1 MKIIVVVNL
10 KGGVAKTTT
19 VINTAAIMAAK
30 FNQKVLVTDADSQ
43 ANCTEFIQRD
53 AMHFFTLADLLRS
66 GYHPENCHIEHS
78 SIEGVDLLP
87 ASEELMDLD
96 LTKVELG
103 SASATCLRDL
113 LRGENGVGWAYD
125 YVLIDCPP
133 AFNAASAAALV
144 AADAVVIPMKLD
156 AFSLRGMGN
165 ILRQVRNMQRINP
178 ELEIAGLLP
187 TMWYKSANIQQAETV
202 LRGSGFKVFG
212 HIRRTPKV
220 DDMTFAQRPLIES
233 SPTSAAA
240 KDYEAFVRQLM
251 VKEEK

>member
-1 MKIIVVVNL
+1 MTVIAVVNL

-19 VINTAAIMAAK
+19 VINAAAIMAAIYDK
-30 FNQKVLVTDADSQ
+30 KVLVVDADSQ
-43 ANCTEFIQRD
+43 CNLTEFVQRD
-53 AMHFFTLADLLRS
+53 NMHLCTLADLLRK
-66 GYHPENCHIEHS
+66 GYRRDICHIEHS
-78 SIEGVDLLP
+78 SIKGVDLLP
-87 ASEELMDLD
+87 ACEELMDLD

-113 LRGENGVGWAYD
+113 LRGEDGIGWAYD

-144 AADAVVIPMKLD
+144 AADAVVIPLKLD

-165 ILRQVRNMQRINP
+165 ILRQVKNMQKINP
-178 ELEIAGLLP
+178 KLKIAGLLP
-187 TMWYKSANIQQAETV
+187 TMWYKADNIIKAEEA
-202 LRGSGFKVFG
+202 LKKSGLDVFE

-220 DDMTFAQRPLIES
+220 DDMTFAQRPIIET

-240 KDYEAFVRQLM
+240 SDYKAFVKALM
-251 VKEEK
+251 VKEG

>member
-1 MKIIVVVNL
+1 MKIIAVVNL

-19 VINTAAIMAAK
+19 VINAAAIMAKK
-30 FNQKVLVTDADSQ
+30 FKQKVLVIDADSQ
-43 ANCTEFIQRD
+43 GNCTEFIQRD
-53 AMHFFTLADLLRS
+53 AEHVCTLADLLRN
-66 GYHPENCHIEHS
+66 GYKPDRCHIEHS
-78 SIEGVDLLP
+78 SVEGVDLLP

-113 LRGENGVGWAYD
+113 LRGEDGVGWAYD
-125 YVLIDCPP
+125 YALIDCPP

-178 ELEIAGLLP
+178 GLKIAGLLP
-187 TMWYKSANIQQAETV
+187 TMWYKADNILQAEAV
-202 LRGSGFKVFG
+202 LKGSGFKVFG

-240 KDYEAFVRQLM
+240 KDYEAFVRELM
-251 VKEEK
+251 VKEDK

>member
-1 MKIIVVVNL
+1 MKIIAVVNL

-30 FNQKVLVTDADSQ
+30 FNQKVLVIDADSQ

-53 AMHFFTLADLLRS
+53 AMHFFTLADLLRR
-66 GYHPENCHIEHS
+66 GYHPESCHLEHS

-113 LRGENGVGWAYD
+113 LKGPDGVGWAYD
-125 YVLIDCPP
+125 HVLIDCPP

-187 TMWYKSANIQQAETV
+187 TMWYKTKNIQQAETA
-202 LRGSGFKVFG
+202 LRGSGFKVFSR
-212 HIRRTPKV
+212 IRRTPKV

-240 KDYEAFVRQLM
+240 KDYEALVKELM
-251 VKEEK
+251 VKEDA

>member
-1 MKIIVVVNL
+1 MKVIAVVNL

-19 VINTAAIMAAK
+19 VINTAAVMAAK
-30 FNQKVLVTDADSQ
+30 FGQKVLVIDADSQ

-53 AMHFFTLADLLRS
+53 GMHPVTLADLLRK
-66 GYHPENCHIEHS
+66 GYRPEHCHIEHS
-78 SIEGVDLLP
+78 NIKGVDLLP

-113 LRGENGVGWAYD
+113 LRGENGVCWVYD
-125 YVLIDCPP
+125 WVLIDCPP

-144 AADAVVIPMKLD
+144 AADAVVIPLKLD

-165 ILRQVRNMQRINP
+165 ILRQVRNMQKINAG
-178 ELEIAGLLP
+178 LSIAGLLP
-187 TMWYKSANIQQAETV
+187 TMWYKQKNIIEAEEV
-202 LRGSGFKVFG
+202 LRKSGLEVFS

-240 KDYEAFVRQLM
+240 KDYEQFAAELM
-251 VKEEK
+251 VREGK

>member
-1 MKIIVVVNL
+1 MKIIAVVNL

-19 VINTAAIMAAK
+19 VINTAAIMAKK
-30 FNQKVLVTDADSQ
+30 FGQKVLVIDADSQ

-53 AMHFFTLADLLRS
+53 KMHFLTLADLLRR

-78 SIEGVDLLP
+78 NIDGVDLLP
-87 ASEELMDLD
+87 ASEGLMDLD

-113 LRGENGVGWAYD
+113 LKGDNGIGWAYD
-125 YVLIDCPP
+125 YALIDCPP

-165 ILRQVRNMQRINP
+165 ILRQVRNMQKINAG
-178 ELEIAGLLP
+178 LKIAGLLP
-187 TMWYKSANIQQAETV
+187 TMWYKADNIRQAEAA
-202 LRGSGFKVFG
+202 LKGSGLEVFS

-220 DDMTFAQRPLIES
+220 DDMTFAQLPLIES

-240 KDYEAFVRQLM
+240 KDYEAFVKELM